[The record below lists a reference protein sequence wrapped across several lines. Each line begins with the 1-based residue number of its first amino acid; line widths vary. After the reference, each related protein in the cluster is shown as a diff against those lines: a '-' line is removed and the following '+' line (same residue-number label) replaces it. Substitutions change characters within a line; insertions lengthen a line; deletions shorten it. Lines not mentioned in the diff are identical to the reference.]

1 MASPGRAADRDQRT
15 DSRLKS
21 LWGVAVLPLLFGG
34 LQLGA
39 FGLALAEPRQQAVIP
54 SPGGTPGVGWAVVAV
69 SGPVVYRVSR
79 SGGWRSLSRAQ
90 VLRPGFE
97 VITGYKGFAKLVRAY
112 DQVTIQDNAH
122 LIFPVSAGRR
132 SETRIFQI
140 IGSAFF
146 EVTKRLDWDFEVK
159 TPFLA
164 AVVKGTSFGVSVDKS
179 GASVSVEGGLVG
191 VSAAEGDDSADV
203 APGQTA
209 SVSAGAAGVSV
220 GATAGPAPAAAA
232 AAAAAA
238 AVPSGDVAAADG
250 AQNGSGNGSGAGG
263 DEGGATDGN
272 EGGNGGG
279 SAANDGAG
287 SAGAG
292 GSGSS
297 DGSSGAGSSGGGSS
311 GGGGSGGGGSGG
323 GSGGG
328 GDDGDDGGDDGD
340 D

>member
-15 DSRLKS
+15 DSRLKG
-21 LWGVAVLPLLFGG
+21 LGGVAVLLLLFGG

-54 SPGGTPGVGWAVVAV
+54 SPGGASGVGWAVVAV

-112 DQVTIQDNAH
+112 DQVTIQDNSH
-122 LIFPVSAGRR
+122 LIFPVSAGRH

-146 EVTKRLDWDFEVK
+146 EVTKRLNWDFEVK

-220 GATAGPAPAAAA
+220 GATAGPAPAASAA

-238 AVPSGDVAAADG
+238 AAPSGDVAAADS
-250 AQNGSGNGSGAGG
+250 AQNGSGNGPGNGSGAGG
-263 DEGGATDGN
+263 DEGGETDGN

-297 DGSSGAGSSGGGSS
+297 DGSSGGGS
-311 GGGGSGGGGSGG
+311 SGG